1 MICFCTCGPALEDG
15 QPPAPAKGEAAA
27 DAKSQVIIE
36 VGDRASLQVQPPEEE
51 LPAKYFT

>member
-1 MICFCTCGPALEDG
+1 MVCFCTCGPALEDG